1 MTTDSTSNS
10 ENNDEPAAPNT
21 MLTPFIQGLID
32 NYRIRQLNT
41 INDAMNIDDA
51 HSIWFDLPTLKK
63 FIADIEAE
71 TQKVDTNITESNL
84 GVRFHYAAYPRIEDW
99 DQMADQPI
107 VQEYAGKHTLVMI
120 PTLKI
125 ADENGE
131 MLNYDFNPMDASTY
145 SNTDIIDTDED
156 IMALTAK
163 GGVGGSSIAQN
174 HGQLIPPS
182 NSKVERF

>member
-1 MTTDSTSNS
+1 LPISTSNS
-10 ENNDEPAAPNT
+10 ENNDLPVAPNT

-32 NYRIRQLNT
+32 NYRVRQLSV

-71 TQKVDTNITESNL
+71 TQKVDTAITESNL

-131 MLNYDFNPMDASTY
+131 MLNYDFNPMDSSTY
-145 SNTDIIDTDED
+145 SITQEKGNENKQV
-156 IMALTAK
+156 MAM
-163 GGVGGSSIAQN
+163 GVQSPKSILCQN
-174 HGQLIPPS
+174 HGALIPPDLS
-182 NSKVERF
+182 VVEQF